1 MENELQRAI
10 ESEEFVVH
18 YQPIINL
25 QTREVWGMEALV
37 RWQHPER
44 GLLGPEEFVPDAEK
58 NGLVIPMGE
67 RVLKEACKQAKEWQ
81 ERYPYISPWAI
92 SVNLSARQ
100 VGHPDLAKIVE
111 GVLKEAGLEAHSLS
125 LDITETAYIKVME
138 GNTAALDELKQ
149 QGVRISLDD
158 FGTGYSSLSY
168 LKRLPADAL
177 KIDRSFIKGLG
188 EDVEDTALVQ
198 MIIDLAHTF
207 GLEVVAEGVESEAQ
221 ADQLKEMGC
230 DLGQGYHFTKPL
242 PPEGVEEF
250 LAR

>member
-1 MENELQRAI
+1 
-10 ESEEFVVH
+10 
-18 YQPIINL
+18 
-25 QTREVWGMEALV
+25 
-37 RWQHPER
+37 
-44 GLLGPEEFVPDAEK
+44 
-58 NGLVIPMGE
+58 
-67 RVLKEACKQAKEWQ
+67 
-81 ERYPYISPWAI
+81 
-92 SVNLSARQ
+92 VNLSARQ